1 MQSISNLFSST
12 VCDIHI
18 ISVVLRI
25 LLSFIAGFIMGTE
38 REIHQHPAGL
48 RTIIII
54 TVSSTLL
61 MILSMNL
68 PDIAGVGDP
77 ARIAAQVVSGIGFL
91 GGGAILRQGI
101 NIKGLTSAAV
111 IWASAAIGLTI
122 GAGLYFAAIITLIV
136 YVTTLLTVEKLKLIF
151 IPAEYKKVMDFE
163 YTDSAPKEN
172 EISTVFKNY
181 KIEILTTDICYKIS
195 ENKTRFTVSVNIPKV
210 VEPENLKNDLAVL
223 GNLTYLYLHE

>member
-1 MQSISNLFSST
+1 MQSISNLLSLAT
-12 VCDIHI
+12 GDTHI
-18 ISVVLRI
+18 LSVALRI
-25 LLSFIAGFIMGTE
+25 LLSFAAGFIMGTE

-61 MILSMNL
+61 MILSMNM
-68 PDIAGVGDP
+68 PSIAGIGDP

-136 YVTTLLTVEKLKLIF
+136 YVVTLLTVERLKLIF
-151 IPAEYKKVMDFE
+151 IPAEYKKVIDFE
-163 YTDSAPKEN
+163 YADNAPRDKEIN
-172 EISTVFKNY
+172 AIFKNY
-181 KIEILTTDICYKIS
+181 NIDILTTDICYKID
-195 ENKTRFTVSVNIPKV
+195 ENRTRFTVSINIPKI
-210 VEPENLKNDLAVL
+210 VEPEDLKNDLANL
-223 GNLTYLYLHE
+223 GKLTYLYLHE

>member
-1 MQSISNLFSST
+1 MQSISNLFAAT
-12 VCDIHI
+12 VGEIQI
-18 ISVVLRI
+18 FSVGLRI

-68 PDIAGVGDP
+68 PSMTGIGDP

-91 GGGAILRQGI
+91 GGGAILRHGI
-101 NIKGLTSAAV
+101 NIKGLTTAAV
-111 IWASAAIGLTI
+111 IWASAAIGLAI
-122 GAGLYFAAIITLIV
+122 GAGLYFAATITLIV
-136 YVTTLLTVEKLKLIF
+136 YVITLLTVEKLKLIF
-151 IPAEYKKVMDFE
+151 IPAECKKMIDFE
-163 YTDSAPKEN
+163 YANAAPKEK
-172 EISTVFKNY
+172 EISSVFKSH
-181 KIEILTTDICYKIS
+181 KIEILSTEICYKIS
-195 ENKTRFTVSVNIPKV
+195 ENKTCFTVSINIPKA
-210 VEPENLKNDLAVL
+210 VEPEDLKNDLADL